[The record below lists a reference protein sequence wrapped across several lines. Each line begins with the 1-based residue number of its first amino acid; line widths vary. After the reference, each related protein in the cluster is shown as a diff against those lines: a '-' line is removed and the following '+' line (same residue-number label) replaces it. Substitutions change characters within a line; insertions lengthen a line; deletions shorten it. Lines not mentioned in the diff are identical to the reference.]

1 MQSGRK
7 GSLQSHPMRSFD
19 YQSFTRLVFG
29 RGKID
34 SLGELVCES
43 GARRVLVVSDPG
55 IVAAGHVQRA
65 LDVLNKENVEV
76 ILFDGVEENP
86 TTEHVQN
93 GLDCARQ
100 CQPDL
105 LIGLGGGSS
114 MDCAKGINF
123 LYTNGGQMADYW
135 GVGKATK
142 AMLPMIAIPTTSGTG
157 SECQSFALIAD
168 AATHQKM
175 ACGDKKAACRVAL
188 LDPQLTLSQPVDV
201 TKATGMDAL
210 SHALETYVTRV
221 RTSMSQLF
229 SVQAWNLISSN
240 LLQAVRCPNDVEARE
255 AMLLGSSLAGL
266 AIENSMLGSTHACA
280 NPLTA
285 HYGITH
291 GVAIGLMLPEV
302 IRFNGDEVS
311 DLYADLVPRTYK
323 ESADNPAEA
332 LALFVENLRSAV
344 GLPESL
350 IECGIL
356 KEDIT
361 RLAQEAGKQWTA
373 GFNPRSMDESDF
385 ESVYHSACT

>member
-1 MQSGRK
+1 M
-7 GSLQSHPMRSFD
+7 
-19 YQSFTRLVFG
+19 TRG
-29 RGKID
+29 
-34 SLGELVCES
+34 
-43 GARRVLVVSDPG
+43 
-55 IVAAGHVQRA
+55 
-65 LDVLNKENVEV
+65 
-76 ILFDGVEENP
+76 
-86 TTEHVQN
+86 
-93 GLDCARQ
+93 
-100 CQPDL
+100 
-105 LIGLGGGSS
+105 
-114 MDCAKGINF
+114 
-123 LYTNGGQMADYW
+123 
-135 GVGKATK
+135 
-142 AMLPMIAIPTTSGTG
+142 
-157 SECQSFALIAD
+157 
-168 AATHQKM
+168 
-175 ACGDKKAACRVAL
+175 
-188 LDPQLTLSQPVDV
+188 
-201 TKATGMDAL
+201 
-210 SHALETYVTRV
+210 

-302 IRFNGDEVS
+302 IRFNGEEVS

-344 GLPESL
+344 GLPETL

-373 GFNPRSMDESDF
+373 GFNPRSMDEGDF
-385 ESVYHSACT
+385 EAVYHSACT

>member
-19 YQSFTRLVFG
+19 YQSLTRLVFG

-43 GARRVLVVSDPG
+43 GASRVLVVSDPG

-65 LDVLNKENVEV
+65 LDVLNKESVAV
-76 ILFDGVEENP
+76 SLFDGVDENP

-93 GLDCARQ
+93 GLYCAQQ

-188 LDPQLTLSQPVDV
+188 LDPQLTRSQPVDV

-210 SHALETYVTRV
+210 SHALETYVTRA

-229 SVQAWNLISSN
+229 SVQAWHLISSN
-240 LLQAVRCPNDVEARE
+240 LLQAVRCPDDIEARE

-332 LALFVENLRSAV
+332 LAVFVENLRSAM
-344 GLPESL
+344 GLPETL

-361 RLAQEAGKQWTA
+361 RLAQEAAKQWTA
-373 GFNPRSMDESDF
+373 GFNPRSMDEGHF
-385 ESVYHSACT
+385 ETIYHSACT

>member
-19 YQSFTRLVFG
+19 YQSLTRLVFG

-43 GARRVLVVSDPG
+43 GASRVLVVSDPG

-76 ILFDGVEENP
+76 SLFDGVEENP
-86 TTEHVQN
+86 TTVHVQN

-135 GVGKATK
+135 GIGKATK

-168 AATHQKM
+168 AETHQKM

-291 GVAIGLMLPEV
+291 GVAIGLMLPEI

-332 LALFVENLRSAV
+332 LAVFVENLRSAV
-344 GLPESL
+344 GLPETL

-373 GFNPRSMDESDF
+373 GFNPRSMDEGDF
-385 ESVYHSACT
+385 ETVYHSACT

>member
-1 MQSGRK
+1 
-7 GSLQSHPMRSFD
+7 
-19 YQSFTRLVFG
+19 
-29 RGKID
+29 
-34 SLGELVCES
+34 
-43 GARRVLVVSDPG
+43 
-55 IVAAGHVQRA
+55 
-65 LDVLNKENVEV
+65 
-76 ILFDGVEENP
+76 
-86 TTEHVQN
+86 
-93 GLDCARQ
+93 
-100 CQPDL
+100 
-105 LIGLGGGSS
+105 